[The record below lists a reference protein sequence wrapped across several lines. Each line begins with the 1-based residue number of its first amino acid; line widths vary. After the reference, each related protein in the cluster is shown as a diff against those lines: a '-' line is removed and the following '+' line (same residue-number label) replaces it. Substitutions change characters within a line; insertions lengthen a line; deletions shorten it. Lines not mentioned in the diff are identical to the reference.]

1 MNMARLSLRERR
13 IVALGLLLALTL
25 VLIFGV
31 LAPYLS
37 RYSHYIT
44 AIDEQ
49 LFRLERLQAVAVQ
62 LPALE
67 AEIEAV
73 RAQALARGYLL
84 EESTPSLAA
93 AQIQEQLARM
103 VAIHGGEVRSMQVGR
118 PLEEKGFHRVSVN
131 VSMTSSSEE
140 LADLFFDLESR
151 RPLLF
156 LDNVQ
161 IRLAR
166 QRARRGAEQD
176 SGQVELDFDVYAY
189 MERVG
194 E

>member
-1 MNMARLSLRERR
+1 M
-13 IVALGLLLALTL
+13 V
-25 VLIFGV
+25 VLIFV
-31 LAPYLS
+31 LLAPYLS
-37 RYSHYIT
+37 RYSHYIA

-49 LFRLERLQAVAVQ
+49 LFRLERLQAVAAQ
-62 LPALE
+62 LPVLE
-67 AEIEAV
+67 KEIDAV
-73 RAQALARGYLL
+73 RAQARARGYLL

-103 VAIHGGEVRSMQVGR
+103 VAIHGGGVRSMQVGR

-161 IRLAR
+161 IRLAH
-166 QRARRGAEQD
+166 QRTRRGTEQET
-176 SGQVELDFDVYAY
+176 SGQVELGFDVYAY
-189 MERVG
+189 MERSG